1 MADVFYIMPT
11 FFIFTHPI
19 CGHQEACRT
28 EVTKKNND
36 VAETQ
41 NIFPGTGQKEAGII
55 LTTKKNQNYDQKCQE
70 VGRKE
75 VKMRTFNTKEAVYSI
90 IKLLP
95 I

>member
-41 NIFPGTGQKEAGII
+41 NIFPGTGQKEAGNI
-55 LTTKKNQNYDQKCQE
+55 LMTKKKSKLRSEMSKSGPEGGQNED
-70 VGRKE
+70 
-75 VKMRTFNTKEAVYSI
+75 
-90 IKLLP
+90 L
-95 I
+95 